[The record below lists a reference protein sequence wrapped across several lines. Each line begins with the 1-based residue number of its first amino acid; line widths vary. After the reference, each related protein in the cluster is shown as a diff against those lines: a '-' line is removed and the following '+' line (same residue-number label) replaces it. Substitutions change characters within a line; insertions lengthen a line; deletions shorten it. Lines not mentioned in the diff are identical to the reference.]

1 MVQKQ
6 LDFLGFDFYA
16 ATFPENRKIP
26 PGTRGVLVAHANVK
40 AHSTVGMTNANNISG
55 TIKISGVGL
64 ATWVTSWHF

>member
-26 PGTRGVLVAHANVK
+26 PGTRG
-40 AHSTVGMTNANNISG
+40 G
-55 TIKISGVGL
+55 TCQCESSQHCWDDKRKQYFR
-64 ATWVTSWHF
+64 HN